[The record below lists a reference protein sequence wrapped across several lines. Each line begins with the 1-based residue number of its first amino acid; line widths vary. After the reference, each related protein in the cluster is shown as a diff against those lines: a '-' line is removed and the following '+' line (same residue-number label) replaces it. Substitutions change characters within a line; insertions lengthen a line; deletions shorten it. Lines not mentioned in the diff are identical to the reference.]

1 MIIYNIT
8 VSVDSLKADEWLN
21 WMRSKHIPDVMA
33 TACFTEGK
41 ISRIQGEVEGEM
53 TFSIMYLCDSEELMK
68 IYTEQHAPLLQKEHS
83 EKFIGYFAAFRT
95 LLTVI
100 EEF

>member
-1 MIIYNIT
+1 
-8 VSVDSLKADEWLN
+8 
-21 WMRSKHIPDVMA
+21 
-33 TACFTEGK
+33 
-41 ISRIQGEVEGEM
+41 VEGEM
-53 TFSIMYLCDSEELMK
+53 TFSIMYLCDSDELMK

-83 EKFIGYFAAFRT
+83 EKFTGYFAAFRT

>member
-8 VSVDSLKADEWLN
+8 VSVDSQKADEWLN
-21 WMRSKHIPDVMA
+21 WMRTKHIPDVMA

-41 ISRIQGEVEGEM
+41 ISRIQGGVEGEM
-53 TFSIMYLCDSEELMK
+53 TFSIMYLCASDELIK

-83 EKFIGYFAAFRT
+83 EKFTGYFAAFRT
-95 LLTVI
+95 LLNVI